1 MKIPCSYGMT
11 WRPTKSRS
19 PPVKE
24 KKGSNIKKTLKV
36 WKKRGK
42 RSDRRNDASFFLLF
56 LFQRDNKKKT
66 KKTKRKVIERREWV
80 PYVHQLWTWDDTR
93 RNEEPWPDG
102 MRNNKRRA
110 SSYRSSQAIIEL
122 FFFPLFFFGIRLTF
136 KATCHLSGFIWHVHV
151 FRELIERSSSL
162 LKENVWRKENGSASG
177 YFLIWKT

>member
-36 WKKRGK
+36 WKKGGK
-42 RSDRRNDASFFLLF
+42 DPIGETTHLIFYYFYF
-56 LFQRDNKKKT
+56 KGIIKKQT

-80 PYVHQLWTWDDTR
+80 PYVHQLWTWDDTI

-122 FFFPLFFFGIRLTF
+122 FFFPLFLRDTLNIEGYVPSIGIHLTRPRF
-136 KATCHLSGFIWHVHV
+136 S
-151 FRELIERSSSL
+151 REKYAHGLIGRSSSL
-162 LKENVWRKENGSASG
+162 LK
-177 YFLIWKT
+177 